1 MGLYT
6 LVIVAITAITS
17 FFGGWF
23 LKNHT
28 LESTTKQVLEEI
40 KRLLKQHKAQLSYAY
55 SIYNMTEHKEQ
66 LRQSN
71 ESVIVKIRDYK
82 LQLQELEQE
91 YKDKKYFIA
100 EQNRKIS
107 LEKESANTKKI
118 DILKSK
124 SNRLK
129 TDK

>member
-6 LVIVAITAITS
+6 LLIVAITAMTS

-23 LKNHT
+23 FKNHT

-40 KRLLKQHKAQLSYAY
+40 KKLLKQHKAQLSTAY
-55 SIYNMTEHKEQ
+55 TIYNMTEHKEQ

-71 ESVIVKIRDYK
+71 ESTMIKIKDLK
-82 LQLQELEQE
+82 LQLQELDQE

-100 EQNRKIS
+100 EQNRKIR
-107 LEKESANTKKI
+107 LEKESVNTKKV
-118 DILKSK
+118 DSLKSK
-124 SNRLK
+124 SSRLK